1 MLNRAKFCLVA
12 AFILLLSA
20 CATVE
25 MESVEQDTLR
35 KEFADPSNGKSGLYI
50 YRNSIFGTAVKKSLR
65 VDGIPVGAP
74 AIKTFF
80 YVETDPG
87 ALVVSTDSEFGNNDV
102 TVDTVAGQNYFI
114 RQYLKMGLM
123 VAGANLELVSI
134 EKGKKG
140 VLECKLAKSDYE
152 NW

>member
-1 MLNRAKFCLVA
+1 MLNRAKFCVVA

-80 YVETDPG
+80 T
-87 ALVVSTDSEFGNNDV
+87 L
-102 TVDTVAGQNYFI
+102 
-114 RQYLKMGLM
+114 RQ
-123 VAGANLELVSI
+123 I
-134 EKGKKG
+134 
-140 VLECKLAKSDYE
+140 LARL
-152 NW
+152 